1 MKQLR
6 FLLIEQSRKENH
18 KDLVRTIEKMGHKAY
33 WFRLDAVTVT
43 TGKKGSV
50 AFFGGIPISE
60 FDIVLPRTVSSN
72 LRLGRFVIRLCHKKQ
87 FVLDKIIC
95 ERDTFGK
102 LSQANTLL
110 NAGIRH
116 PETIFANNLSEL
128 KKHLKQIGFP
138 CIAKP
143 IVGSQGRGVRLIK
156 NYSEA
161 LRVFPTLGEDY
172 VFQRYLPIS
181 FDYRVFVVGGTVLGA
196 MKRYVVANDVRS
208 NASLGARTEAVIISK
223 SVEKLAL
230 KAASTFGYDVA
241 GVDIVEAENSLFVL
255 EVNRTPQW
263 QGLKK
268 TLSIKPEEA
277 IIEMCI
283 KRHASLQ

>member
-1 MKQLR
+1 MKRLR

-18 KDLVRTIEKMGHKAY
+18 KDLVRTIEKMGHRAY

-43 TGKKGSV
+43 TGEKGSV
-50 AFFGGIPISE
+50 AFFGGIPLSE

-72 LRLGRFVIRLCHKKQ
+72 LRLGRFVIRLCHQKQ
-87 FVLDKIIC
+87 FVLDRIIC

-110 NAGIRH
+110 SAGIRH
-116 PETIFANNLSEL
+116 PETLFTNNLGEL

-156 NYSEA
+156 SYPEA
-161 LRVFPTLGEDY
+161 LQTFPTLKEDY
-172 VFQRYLPIS
+172 VFQRYIPIS
-181 FDYRVFVVGGTVLGA
+181 FDYRIFVVGNRVLGA

-208 NASLGARTEAVIISK
+208 NASLGARTEAVTISK
-223 SVEKLAL
+223 SMEKLAI
-230 KAASTFGYDVA
+230 KATEAFGYDVA
-241 GVDIVEAENSLFVL
+241 GVDIIEAENSLFVL

-268 TLSIKPEEA
+268 ALSIKPEEA

-283 KRHASLQ
+283 KKHASLQ